1 MTKSE
6 LKGIIMECIDEIQT
20 ESAVIDEDQVELENC
35 LLVESACV
43 EAIEEGKLPVP
54 FANIKKKVQDNIRE
68 RVKEEQIRMID
79 RGAELKDIQKYA
91 KKEAQKEF
99 KKELGAYIKEEGGK
113 IVPKTPKDAA
123 IAAAVVA
130 AIAAIAAG
138 SVVGI
143 KKLKKNKDQKKDEQ
157 NKEDN
162 EEQNED

>member
-54 FANIKKKVQDNIRE
+54 FANIKKKVQDNIGE

-79 RGAELKDIQKYA
+79 RGAELADIQKYA

-143 KKLKKNKDQKKDEQ
+143 KKLKKNKDQKKENGEEQ
-157 NKEDN
+157 KEENKEN
-162 EEQNED
+162 